1 LFVERKIKSTKPGK
15 PKTRLSSVANAIRL
29 VKVFSDDDYEIGI
42 SDLGKRLLLPKSTVH
57 RLAST
62 LIDAGMLE
70 QNAENGKYRLGL
82 ALFELG
88 SLVRRKMD
96 FSSEAKPYLMALRE
110 KTGETVH
117 LAILGHT
124 SIIYI
129 NSLESKHAI
138 RMTLDVG
145 VRKPAYCTAE
155 GKVLLAFR
163 SPELTEYIISS
174 GLPER
179 TANTIIDPAA
189 LRQELAPVRDHY
201 GNVIAATNVAGPA
214 QRLAKKIL
222 ASYGADVVSAAEAIS
237 VRLGYQPL
245 RAEIREKRP
254 LGGDAQCLRY
264 RSRKALR
271 ASRLHIEAPPLHT
284 EHRITRHPPQHPG
297 CAVVK
302 YVSPPTGKH
311 NHHV

>member
-29 VKVFSDDDYEIGI
+29 VKAFSDDDYEIGI

-82 ALFELG
+82 TLFELG

-155 GKVLLAFR
+155 GKVLLAFT

-179 TANTIIDPAA
+179 TPNTIIDPAA
-189 LRQELAPVRDHY
+189 LRQELATVRARGYAVDDEESELGMRCIAAPVRDHY
-201 GNVIAATNVAGPA
+201 GNVIAATSVAGPA

-237 VRLGYQPL
+237 VRLGYQP
-245 RAEIREKRP
+245 R
-254 LGGDAQCLRY
+254 
-264 RSRKALR
+264 R
-271 ASRLHIEAPPLHT
+271 ASRFERRDHSGE
-284 EHRITRHPPQHPG
+284 TRS
-297 CAVVK
+297 V
-302 YVSPPTGKH
+302 
-311 NHHV
+311 

>member
-1 LFVERKIKSTKPGK
+1 MERKSKPGTMLR

-29 VKVFSDDDYEIGI
+29 IKAFSDDEYEIGI

-82 ALFELG
+82 ILFELG

-96 FSSEAKPYLMALRE
+96 FSNAAKPTLMALRE

-129 NSLESKHAI
+129 NSLESKQAI
-138 RMTLDVG
+138 RMTMDVG
-145 VRKPAYCTAE
+145 VRKPAYCTAA
-155 GKVLLAFR
+155 GKILLAFEV
-163 SPELTEYIISS
+163 PDVTEHILST

-179 TANTIIDPAA
+179 TPNTITEIAA
-189 LRQELAPVRDHY
+189 LRKELAAIRTLGYAFDDEECELGLRCIAAPVRNY
-201 GNVIAATNVAGPA
+201 SGNVIAATSVAGPA
-214 QRLAKKIL
+214 QRLSKKIL
-222 ASYGADVVSAAEAIS
+222 ASYVPDVVGAGEAIS
-237 VRLGYQPL
+237 MRLGYQPL
-245 RAEIREKRP
+245 RAAKLQR
-254 LGGDAQCLRY
+254 
-264 RSRKALR
+264 
-271 ASRLHIEAPPLHT
+271 
-284 EHRITRHPPQHPG
+284 
-297 CAVVK
+297 
-302 YVSPPTGKH
+302 TG
-311 NHHV
+311 

>member
-42 SDLGKRLLLPKSTVH
+42 SDLGKRLLLPKSAVH

-82 ALFELG
+82 TLFELG

-138 RMTLDVG
+138 RMTLEFRVAD
-145 VRKPAYCTAE
+145 A
-155 GKVLLAFR
+155 LA
-163 SPELTEYIISS
+163 
-174 GLPER
+174 
-179 TANTIIDPAA
+179 D
-189 LRQELAPVRDHY
+189 
-201 GNVIAATNVAGPA
+201 
-214 QRLAKKIL
+214 
-222 ASYGADVVSAAEAIS
+222 
-237 VRLGYQPL
+237 
-245 RAEIREKRP
+245 

-284 EHRITRHPPQHPG
+284 EHRITRHSPQHPG